1 MNASPTTM
9 PTRARRAAVLLWGLL
24 LAAWIVP
31 GTLRA
36 QVGINAD
43 GVAPDPAAVLDINA
57 DALPANDKKGLL
69 LPSVRLNSAWWQFAA
84 TQQGGA
90 QNPFVGWATPTAP
103 NVPPADMVTSLW
115 LYNSIAWQLP
125 SATPNFQHSITPTT
139 YWWEYGAGNTLANR
153 WLRQQAR
160 VIPLQ
165 HYQTTGTITVLA
177 NNDWQTLPGLEA
189 VSLQLR
195 AGDRVLLSASGALTL
210 PPPTPPSQSREYAHA
225 GVRVR
230 VTGSATAT
238 PVETA
243 LSLVDEAQLIQD
255 QSCAFW
261 VFCGGSSYIFTTKLG
276 LQDWRLIGYYD
287 VPADGTYTFA
297 VQIARISGL
306 AGVVGGGT
314 DTVNPELKGLF
325 SVEVIRP

>member
-1 MNASPTTM
+1 
-9 PTRARRAAVLLWGLL
+9 VLLWGLL

-69 LPSVRLNSAWWQFAA
+69 LPSVRLNSAWWQLVGVP
-84 TQQGGA
+84 QGGA
-90 QNPFVGWATPTAP
+90 PNPFGGWVT
-103 NVPPADMVTSLW
+103 PPAPPANMVTSLW
-115 LYNSIAWQLP
+115 LYNSMAWQGP
-125 SATPNFQHSITPTT
+125 AGSQFFQHSITPTT
-139 YWWEYGAGNTLANR
+139 YWLENGGANNVLAHR

>member
-1 MNASPTTM
+1 MNASPTTTHTRTLR
-9 PTRARRAAVLLWGLL
+9 TRACCGPGRGAAVLWFALMAVW
-24 LAAWIVP
+24 P
-31 GTLRA
+31 GVLQA

-57 DALPANDKKGLL
+57 DALPANDQKGLL
-69 LPSVRLNSAWWQFAA
+69 LPSVRLNSAFWQMIGVPPHPFLGYGA
-84 TQQGGA
+84 T
-90 QNPFVGWATPTAP
+90 
-103 NVPPADMVTSLW
+103 PPADMVTSLW
-115 LYNSIAWQLP
+115 LYNSVGWQGP
-125 SATPNFQHSITPTT
+125 TSSFQYSTTPTT
-139 YWWEYGAGNTLANR
+139 YWWEYGGGNTMGNR

-160 VIPLQ
+160 VVPL
-165 HYQTTGTITVLA
+165 HHHQTTGTITVLA

-261 VFCGGSSYIFTTKLG
+261 VFCGGSSYIYTTKLG